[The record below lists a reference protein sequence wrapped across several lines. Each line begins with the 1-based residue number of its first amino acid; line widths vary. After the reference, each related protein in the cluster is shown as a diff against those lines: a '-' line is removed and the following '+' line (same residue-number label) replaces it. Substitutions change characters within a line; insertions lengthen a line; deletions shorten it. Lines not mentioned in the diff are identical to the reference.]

1 MKLFVGLGNP
11 GPRYAGHRHNVGY
24 MVVDRIAA
32 DHGFG
37 GWRSKFQ
44 GQVSE
49 ARLGSDKIMLLKPE
63 TFMNESGRAVGE
75 AQRFHKLATEDVV
88 VFHDEI
94 DLAPGK
100 MRLKRGG
107 GHAGHNGLRSIDA
120 HIGNDYHRVRIG
132 VGHPGRKDA
141 VHVHV
146 LKDFSK
152 SDRAWLEELLT
163 GISDGAAFLAD
174 ATSTSSAIRRLFA
187 WHVQPRCPTPHRNDQ
202 RRFPHR
208 RLTAMTDLRC
218 RSFST
223 GFGDSLPLT
232 KVLSARRTQSATCSA
247 SSTLRTMRDAT
258 MQTFTVDPQRCILEL
273 RSCGHHRTRSLS

>member
-11 GPRYAGHRHNVGY
+11 GPKYAGHRHNVGY

-49 ARLGSDKIMLLKPE
+49 GRLGSDKVMLLKPE
-63 TFMNESGRAVGE
+63 TFMNNSGQAVGE
-75 AQRFHKLATEDVV
+75 AQRFHGLAPEDVI

-100 MRLKRGG
+100 MRIKLGG

-120 HIGNDYHRVRIG
+120 HVGNDYQRVRIG

-141 VHVHV
+141 VHIHV
-146 LKDFSK
+146 LKDFAK
-152 SDRAWLEELLT
+152 SDQAWLEDLLT
-163 GISDGAAFLAD
+163 GISDGAPFLAEGD
-174 ATSTSSAIRRLFA
+174 VDKFRNAAARRLA
-187 WHVQPRCPTPHRNDQ
+187 RPAEKADTAPRRQSPTPASPVAGDDRSALQKLLDRF
-202 RRFPHR
+202 RR
-208 RLTAMTDLRC
+208 
-218 RSFST
+218 
-223 GFGDSLPLT
+223 
-232 KVLSARRTQSATCSA
+232 
-247 SSTLRTMRDAT
+247 
-258 MQTFTVDPQRCILEL
+258 
-273 RSCGHHRTRSLS
+273 

>member
-49 ARLGSDKIMLLKPE
+49 ARLGSDKVMLLKPE

-132 VGHPGRKDA
+132 VGHPGRRDA

-152 SDRAWLEELLT
+152 ADQAWLEELLT
-163 GISDGAAFLAD
+163 GISDGAAFLAKGD
-174 ATSTSSAIRRLFA
+174 VDRFRNSAAVHAARAAETPDTAPRRPA
-187 WHVQPRCPTPHRNDQ
+187 PV
-202 RRFPHR
+202 
-208 RLTAMTDLRC
+208 
-218 RSFST
+218 
-223 GFGDSLPLT
+223 
-232 KVLSARRTQSATCSA
+232 SA
-247 SSTLRTMRDAT
+247 SPVAGD
-258 MQTFTVDPQRCILEL
+258 D
-273 RSCGHHRTRSLS
+273 RSALQKLLDRFRR